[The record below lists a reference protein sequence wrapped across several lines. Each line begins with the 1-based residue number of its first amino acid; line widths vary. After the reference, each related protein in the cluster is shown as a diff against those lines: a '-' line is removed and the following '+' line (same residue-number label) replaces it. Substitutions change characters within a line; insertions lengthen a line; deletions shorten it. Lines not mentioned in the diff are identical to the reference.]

1 MVYQNYLNIQISQE
15 QADLLSELE
24 LSVGQ
29 QRDRIPRENLD
40 LLGIKSQTESL
51 INRLIQ
57 ERRTQLE
64 GKYG

>member
-29 QRDRIPRENLD
+29 QRDRIPGENLD